1 MNITSAALQAA
12 PPSWFYHRHRPF
24 PLSTTKITIVR
35 RISGATLLVLE
46 LLKKN
51 RDMLFNE
58 VKLTVLIEDPRDVER
73 RRLLG
78 IDDENAPTRDELADA
93 LVQVNE
99 GKIPENRLALQM
111 LAEEM
116 LQWPNLEVEV
126 QKKKPPGKSLYAK
139 FTDTGINPVEAA
151 KMLNMDWDSAA
162 EIEDAEIDDV
172 EVPPAVVGFLF
183 LYIPKLQL
191 FIVKFDTV
199 CTVAV
204 PENVITNLNGY
215 GALYLITAF
224 PVIIALARNITLE
237 KERQILVDPIS
248 MQAKTEATSVLVH
261 RFLPPAASGKFVS
274 CSLPNSPRESKQK
287 KKRKNQ
293 QSPLARQQSVA
304 LGNLERLRMQRSKSC
319 GEGRASQPSMDLDL
333 WHRGEMKAEGGGGGG
348 EGEVKA
354 KGKGEDKFK
363 CGTCLFLPGLGKGK
377 AAMRKVA
384 GEHVHEQADV
394 VSQRVSLEKF
404 ECGSWRL
411 SAIINSPD
419 GNGDDAAASNLFF
432 DLPLELMRCASVN
445 DVESPVTIGFL
456 FDGNRKAVAKLGKSD
471 DSRHVRFSS
480 SSSPRL
486 RKQRDDF
493 TAFLEAQSA

>member
-1 MNITSAALQAA
+1 
-12 PPSWFYHRHRPF
+12 
-24 PLSTTKITIVR
+24 
-35 RISGATLLVLE
+35 
-46 LLKKN
+46 
-51 RDMLFNE
+51 
-58 VKLTVLIEDPRDVER
+58 
-73 RRLLG
+73 
-78 IDDENAPTRDELADA
+78 
-93 LVQVNE
+93 
-99 GKIPENRLALQM
+99 
-111 LAEEM
+111 
-116 LQWPNLEVEV
+116 
-126 QKKKPPGKSLYAK
+126 
-139 FTDTGINPVEAA
+139 
-151 KMLNMDWDSAA
+151 
-162 EIEDAEIDDV
+162 
-172 EVPPAVVGFLF
+172 
-183 LYIPKLQL
+183 
-191 FIVKFDTV
+191 
-199 CTVAV
+199 
-204 PENVITNLNGY
+204 
-215 GALYLITAF
+215 
-224 PVIIALARNITLE
+224 
-237 KERQILVDPIS
+237 
-248 MQAKTEATSVLVH
+248 
-261 RFLPPAASGKFVS
+261 
-274 CSLPNSPRESKQK
+274 
-287 KKRKNQ
+287 
-293 QSPLARQQSVA
+293 
-304 LGNLERLRMQRSKSC
+304 MQRSKSC